1 MKGVSMDIIVDASV
15 IIAVIANE
23 PEKAPIIAAT
33 AEANIVAPRSVHWEI
48 GNAFS
53 AMYKRNRVTLA
64 QILQALQIYKTIPVR
79 YVDIDL
85 EASLEVAI
93 QLNIYAYDAYLIQ
106 AAKQYKL
113 PLITLDKNLALY
125 AEQKGV
131 KVIKVN

>member
-1 MKGVSMDIIVDASV
+1 MDIIVDASV
-15 IIAVIANE
+15 IIGVIANE
-23 PEKAPIIAAT
+23 PEKAAIISAT
-33 AEANIVAPRSVHWEI
+33 AESNIVAPRSVHWEI

-64 QILQALQIYKTIPVR
+64 QILQALQIYKAIPVR

-85 EASLEVAI
+85 EASLEIAS

-106 AAKQYKL
+106 TAKQYKL
-113 PLITLDKNLALY
+113 PLMTLDKNLAQY

-131 KVIKVN
+131 KVVKVSL